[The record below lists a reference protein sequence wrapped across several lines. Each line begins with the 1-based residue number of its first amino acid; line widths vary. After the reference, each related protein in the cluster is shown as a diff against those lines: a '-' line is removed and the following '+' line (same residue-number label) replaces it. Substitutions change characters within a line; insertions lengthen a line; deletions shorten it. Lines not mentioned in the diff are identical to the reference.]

1 MKRVQESRQEDPL
14 GGAKDLWGP
23 GVPVYGL
30 LVVGVRQDPV
40 MGCQWGMSEEQRGL
54 PRGLLDFLA

>member
-23 GVPVYGL
+23 GVPVYAGS
-30 LVVGVRQDPV
+30 GGTAGP
-40 MGCQWGMSEEQRGL
+40 GNGL
-54 PRGLLDFLA
+54 PVWSE